1 MVLRWVKGS
10 GHLSSFLRDL
20 GDLGVMLLAHRTILE
35 FCLH

>member
-20 GDLGVMLLAHRTILE
+20 GVMLLAHRTILE